1 MVKRWN
7 KAATKILRQKID
19 SGEITLNNDS
29 AQYLGDIVS
38 GEHFPEYEAAPPSG
52 RQTAIVRFRRLFRR
66 IKLSRE
72 LQGQRLAARQGKLSL
87 RNCLFDDGRALS
99 TRNFII
105 NAENAANNER
115 GDYDEYEDRET
126 DDDDDDDEAEEDD
139 EEEDDDEDGD
149 EEDMSRRTAPAATA
163 GRKAAT
169 PTKAASSRSPPKKP
183 KPASTSTKV
192 ATNATVGDVEQLA
205 ADFARA
211 EVKALTFNFEAR
223 YPHIFIPTPPLSS
236 GRASVVGYWLVPSV
250 DQNRFFVEVSPDGM
264 YSTLS
269 MQIPRQFAD
278 VNSRVFLEVNQQQDQ
293 DASAIAAGFRSVQ
306 DQIIRIFADIA
317 SIRPS
322 GQVDLLPFPCEQNP
336 TLVHLMFEGDDMLQS
351 RLLTDGD
358 QNHQYLSI
366 VRVIFQASEVLRHGN
381 NYGRHQVFRS
391 IPSLPHYQNVQFQQ
405 TQQHLAPQQ
414 QVPYVPQQQPP
425 PQQQQQP
432 PPQQQQQPL
441 PQQQQQPPPQ
451 QQQQPPPPQQQ
462 PLPPPQQ
469 PQQQQHQPVPNGLYA
484 AEMQRQARAA
494 ARSRQRQQEE
504 EQRNWP

>member
-1 MVKRWN
+1 
-7 KAATKILRQKID
+7 
-19 SGEITLNNDS
+19 
-29 AQYLGDIVS
+29 
-38 GEHFPEYEAAPPSG
+38 
-52 RQTAIVRFRRLFRR
+52 
-66 IKLSRE
+66 
-72 LQGQRLAARQGKLSL
+72 
-87 RNCLFDDGRALS
+87 
-99 TRNFII
+99 
-105 NAENAANNER
+105 
-115 GDYDEYEDRET
+115 
-126 DDDDDDDEAEEDD
+126 
-139 EEEDDDEDGD
+139 
-149 EEDMSRRTAPAATA
+149 MSRRTAPAATA
-163 GRKAAT
+163 GKKAAT
-169 PTKAASSRSPPKKP
+169 PTKAASNRSPPKKP

-192 ATNATVGDVEQLA
+192 ATNATVGAVEQLA

-405 TQQHLAPQQ
+405 TQQHLAPQPQQ

-432 PPQQQQQPL
+432 PPQQQQQP
-441 PQQQQQPPPQ
+441 PPQQQQQQQQPPPP
-451 QQQQPPPPQQQ
+451 QQQPPPPQQQ
-462 PLPPPQQ
+462 PLPPQQQ
-469 PQQQQHQPVPNGLYA
+469 PQQQQQQPVPNGLYA

-494 ARSRQRQQEE
+494 ARGRQRQQEE